1 MDLETLQSALNDF
14 KQALELLAIR
24 IDALEERAGA
34 SEELV
39 KELEKNIFENLYE
52 PAEKALNDF
61 KANEEFEKF
70 AGAHGEKFAPYL
82 ESIRIVEDDKEFDP
96 VRATYDNIQGRRAN
110 GEEINE
116 DEFVDSVIG
125 GIKEELQKLKNELGA
140 VEIEVKQD
148 ENGETEIVAT
158 DEEGNQEVVATD
170 EGGEGDGETAVEDE
184 LIAEY
189 GDKPL
194 PRFY

>member
-70 AGAHGEKFAPYL
+70 AGAHSEKFAPYL

-116 DEFVDSVIG
+116 DEFVDNVIG